1 MRQINPQIQFSDSC
15 PVGTANQSAVIEDAP
30 EKRILV
36 LYGSG
41 INPVSEQNYY
51 DKLLEKNPCIIIEY
65 QSLKSFAA
73 LPPEVNTKYDQI
85 IIRGHG
91 RFLNKDEKNK
101 KQQRQLHEIKQDEAR
116 FIETAV
122 LIKECAK
129 YTKKILVSS
138 CFACAVMKDLQADYS
153 GLGEVEIV
161 AITGSKYSSISYNY
175 PALKMAE
182 EFLSSENKSVLYQ
195 AALEHF
201 PDTICVF
208 YKGKFFK
215 LGAVKI
221 PGNKKGAPNPSAY
234 AVAADSWPM
243 RHYCEPRK
251 KVGQGNGNISSWW
264 EVKGE
269 PIAVK
274 IEDTSLEFKN
284 GALAVSA
291 NNGHKYAVKYWL
303 DSGADSAANINT
315 DGYTAF
321 TIAILNGWL
330 DVVNI
335 LAEKQS
341 EDQINKDLN
350 GDTALVIAVLHNR
363 CDFVEI
369 IAEKLSA
376 ELINKAMKSGYTAL
390 MFAALRG
397 HDDMVEILT
406 KKLTAEQINQA
417 GPGGVTA
424 YSLASMKGH
433 NKVIEIFNKRL
444 ESNRVG
450 PIRVPPE
457 NKISPAQAPL
467 MRGAEVALA
476 VAPEVEQEAVA
487 SDDKIEIV
495 LGRDSQQI
503 APHTQKILAAPRGTH
518 LGAILRNAIG
528 AATSYCSIS

>member
-138 CFACAVMKDLQADYS
+138 CFAGAVMKDLQADYS

-234 AVAADSWPM
+234 AVPADSLPM

-291 NNGHKYAVKYWL
+291 LKGNAEDVRYWL
-303 DSGADSAANINT
+303 LAGADAAARANVSEFTAIMLAAAEGHVEVVRILADALTAEQINT
-315 DGYTAF
+315 ATNMG
-321 TIAILNGWL
+321 N
-330 DVVNI
+330 
-335 LAEKQS
+335 
-341 EDQINKDLN
+341 
-350 GDTALVIAVLHNR
+350 TAL
-363 CDFVEI
+363 
-369 IAEKLSA
+369 
-376 ELINKAMKSGYTAL
+376 T
-390 MFAALRG
+390 FAALRG

-406 KKLTAEQINQA
+406 KKLTAEQINKA
-417 GPGGVTA
+417 GKDGLTA
-424 YSLASMKGH
+424 LMLAARNGH
-433 NKVIEIFNKRL
+433 YKV
-444 ESNRVG
+444 V
-450 PIRVPPE
+450 
-457 NKISPAQAPL
+457 
-467 MRGAEVALA
+467 
-476 VAPEVEQEAVA
+476 
-487 SDDKIEIV
+487 
-495 LGRDSQQI
+495 
-503 APHTQKILAAPRGTH
+503 KILANKLSAEQINHAWEDGFTA
-518 LGAILRNAIG
+518 LML
-528 AATSYCSIS
+528 AAENGHH